1 MVWTRMSCV
10 PEGDARLS
18 KTSRADAELHGRD
31 ISLDRMGTRAAMQ
44 STADVKKRTAA
55 ALDKPGAPCSRGA
68 QPSGGTM
75 EHDGHRTTE
84 PILAGVW
91 KFFATRGAVAVAFG
105 LVLLGWPNVG
115 LSLMVA
121 LVGAFA
127 LANGLV
133 SGATAFAVPA
143 ESGRHRLWLAL
154 DALAGVAIGVIVLVW
169 PDVSAIALLYLIA
182 VWAIAIG
189 AVQLAGFGSSGI
201 GYWETDLSV

>member
-1 MVWTRMSCV
+1 M
-10 PEGDARLS
+10 E
-18 KTSRADAELHGRD
+18 RD
-31 ISLDRMGTRAAMQ
+31 GQI
-44 STADVKKRTAA
+44 
-55 ALDKPGAPCSRGA
+55 
-68 QPSGGTM
+68 
-75 EHDGHRTTE
+75 TTE
-84 PILAGVW
+84 RILSGVW
-91 KFFATRGAVAVAFG
+91 KFFATRGAVALAFG

-133 SGATAFAVPA
+133 SGATAFAVPG

-169 PDVSAIALLYLIA
+169 PDLSAIALLYLIA

-189 AVQLAGFGSSGI
+189 AVQLAGALLLPLGAAQSLLLALNGIVLGAFGTAMFAAPGEGAVALLALVAAFALVDGAFDI
-201 GYWETDLSV
+201 ALAVDLRRALDEVKRRVEPTPRPRPVAHG